1 MVSVETYKS
10 NVIEITVTQPTPTYN
25 VSISADKTSAYTG
38 EVINFTVTG
47 DVPAPP
53 WDLHVVNGSGVEVK
67 SDTVSG
73 DFSLKFSIADTYSVY
88 LTGDNGK
95 FESNRVSITV
105 TEAEVSLSADKTSV
119 NVGETITFTVT
130 SNVGYNGVFY
140 VNGTAEKNID
150 SAVFTWTPQEAGT
163 YDVYVE
169 IYTNT
174 GSVRSDVISIASTE
188 EGREEEVGE
197 GEEGGVF
204 GFGVRQ
210 RLRDRLDKLRQRLF
224 GSEEGSETARTRGL

>member
-1 MVSVETYKS
+1 MASVETYKS

-47 DVPAPP
+47 DTPAPP
-53 WDLHVVNGSGVEVK
+53 WDLHVINGSGVEVK

-105 TEAEVSLSADKTSV
+105 TEAEV
-119 NVGETITFTVT
+119 
-130 SNVGYNGVFY
+130 
-140 VNGTAEKNID
+140 
-150 SAVFTWTPQEAGT
+150 
-163 YDVYVE
+163 
-169 IYTNT
+169 
-174 GSVRSDVISIASTE
+174 ISIASTE
-188 EGREEEVGE
+188 EGREEEVSE
-197 GEEGGVF
+197 GEEGGIF